1 MGRIR
6 DFFMGRSPTPEA
18 QAETIMSGGDPVL
31 RAILEGNTLTRR
43 QAMTIPEVAADV
55 DLISST
61 FATLPVRLYRK
72 NKKDG
77 VVQIEEVND
86 ARAQLL
92 NDDTGDTLDGFQLKK
107 AMCEDYLMDGGGYAF
122 LNKIGNKVK
131 SIHYVPSESVFVE
144 HNTDKI
150 FKKYRIRV
158 DANAYEPFQF
168 LKMLRS
174 SRNGWGGTGI
184 IDEVSDA
191 LNTAYKTIIF
201 QLNMVEKGGNKKGFL
216 TTENRL
222 GDKEIELLRRAWANL
237 YSNNTD
243 NVVVLNKGMKFQE
256 SSNNAVEMQLNS
268 SKITLDK
275 EIDKLFHM
283 DDNTEK
289 FVKMAILPIGTAFK
303 TALNRDL
310 LLESEKG
317 SYFFDIDYTETL
329 KSSMKE
335 RYEAYQIG
343 KNAGFIGINEIRKR
357 ENLPEVDGLD
367 VIDLGLGSTLFN
379 MKTGETY
386 VPNTG
391 SVHKDGENSEDSSPA
406 PDGKEPDEPQ
416 EGVNDDEN

>member
-1 MGRIR
+1 
-6 DFFMGRSPTPEA
+6 
-18 QAETIMSGGDPVL
+18 
-31 RAILEGNTLTRR
+31 
-43 QAMTIPEVAADV
+43 
-55 DLISST
+55 
-61 FATLPVRLYRK
+61 
-72 NKKDG
+72 
-77 VVQIEEVND
+77 
-86 ARAQLL
+86 
-92 NDDTGDTLDGFQLKK
+92 
-107 AMCEDYLMDGGGYAF
+107 
-122 LNKIGNKVK
+122 
-131 SIHYVPSESVFVE
+131 
-144 HNTDKI
+144 
-150 FKKYRIRV
+150 
-158 DANAYEPFQF
+158 
-168 LKMLRS
+168 
-174 SRNGWGGTGI
+174 
-184 IDEVSDA
+184 
-191 LNTAYKTIIF
+191 
-201 QLNMVEKGGNKKGFL
+201 
-216 TTENRL
+216 
-222 GDKEIELLRRAWANL
+222 
-237 YSNNTD
+237 
-243 NVVVLNKGMKFQE
+243 
-256 SSNNAVEMQLNS
+256 MQLDS

-335 RYEAYQIG
+335 RYEAYKIG

-391 SVHKDGENSEDSSPA
+391 SVHKDGEPGDKNN
-406 PDGKEPDEPQ
+406 DGKEPDEPQ